1 MVQETHDDYI
11 TSEGFLNLGMEDIR
25 VMTQNKP
32 FSEALARSE
41 EFLANKEILEAV
53 MGVDWLDEGKV
64 YQFAQN
70 YLQRAYVDRSV
81 MMYQLVV
88 TLAQEPQ
95 RRQLCRGESSVRS
108 HQLGREYR
116 CVNLHYN
123 NPFLKLGPFSL
134 EILNLQPFSGTFHRM
149 FTEKETDLIIEKSKG
164 RLKPTPYYVDGEL
177 LSYSARRTSKVSLKK
192 LAFRD

>member
-41 EFLANKEILEAV
+41 EFLANKEILDAV
-53 MGVDWLDEGKV
+53 MEVDWRDEGKV

-70 YLQRAYVDRSV
+70 YLQRAYVDRSS

-88 TLAQEPQ
+88 TLAQEPH
-95 RRQLCRGESSVRS
+95 RRQLCRGETSVRP

-116 CVNLHYN
+116 CVNLHYH

-134 EILNLQPFSGTFHRM
+134 EILNLQPFIGTFHSM

-177 LSYSARRTSKVSLKK
+177 LSYSARRTSKVTI
-192 LAFRD
+192 